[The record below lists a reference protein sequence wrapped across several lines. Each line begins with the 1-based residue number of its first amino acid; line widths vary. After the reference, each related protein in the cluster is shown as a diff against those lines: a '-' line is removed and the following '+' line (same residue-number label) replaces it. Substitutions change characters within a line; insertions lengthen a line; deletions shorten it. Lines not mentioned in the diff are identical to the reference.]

1 MAVTVSRTRH
11 LLYFAQQRNCLPY
24 AYGGAFSTDTSV
36 STDCSGLVFSAAA
49 ILIGANPHQRY
60 GSTETLRLARLNRVA
75 APNGLIPARSID
87 DVPRDASLKV
97 GVQHGGGG
105 PDSHTACTF
114 LTDGVFHN
122 WESRGDP
129 GVILD
134 TCRNAR
140 ARAWNDPLFHD
151 FWYLPAANLLDNPD
165 FFPLPPGYYYGP
177 QDGPNES
184 ISGLSGEPNAWIVGL
199 RKWQRA
205 VGAMGDGTWH
215 PDTAKK
221 AREVQQKANRPVT
234 GFVDQATWDLVIR
247 PNRIDPM
254 TALTEAEWRE
264 ILEGVRYLRGQM
276 GPKHPDWSPD
286 SSLGKNAKGE
296 ELTLRD
302 GIAQMKREVEKG

>member
-1 MAVTVSRTRH
+1 MGVTLNRTRH

-49 ILIGANPHQRY
+49 ILIGSNPHQRY

-75 APNGLIPARSID
+75 APCGLIPARTID
-87 DVPRDASLKV
+87 DVPKDASLKV

-105 PDSHTACTF
+105 PNSHTACTF

-134 TCRNAR
+134 RCGNNK
-140 ARAWNDPLFHD
+140 ARAWNDPLFND
-151 FWYLPAANLLDNPD
+151 FWYLPKASLQDNPD
-165 FFPLPPGYYYGP
+165 HFPLPPGYYYGP
-177 QDGPNES
+177 EDGPTES
-184 ISGLSGEPNAWIVGL
+184 ISGKSGEPNAWIVGL
-199 RKWQRA
+199 RQWQRA
-205 VGAMGDGTWH
+205 AGVVGDGTYGES
-215 PDTAKK
+215 TLRGA
-221 AREVQQKANRPVT
+221 ALIQSNANRPVT
-234 GFVDQATWDLVIR
+234 GLVDAATWDLIMR
-247 PNRIDPM
+247 PNTVDPM
-254 TALTEAEWRE
+254 AALTESEWRE
-264 ILEGVRYLRGQM
+264 ILDGIRYIRGQM
-276 GPKHPDWSPD
+276 GPKHPDWLPE

-302 GIAQMKREVEKG
+302 GIAAMKRSLEK